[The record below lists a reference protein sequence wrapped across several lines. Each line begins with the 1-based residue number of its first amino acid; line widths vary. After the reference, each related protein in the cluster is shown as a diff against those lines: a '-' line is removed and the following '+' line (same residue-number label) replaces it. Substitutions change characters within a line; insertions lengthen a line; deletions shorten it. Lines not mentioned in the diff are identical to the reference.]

1 MAGVHRNSRLEPVAF
16 GAVLK
21 GPAKQGARR
30 HSEALPER
38 VLDETGVGATLPR
51 SPMRLAPE
59 QKFRVFKQIFGAN
72 RQISH
77 VGGSETKKRSGG
89 VAPSL
94 RCGFPDSQKK

>member
-1 MAGVHRNSRLEPVAF
+1 MRVHRNSRLAGPF

-21 GPAKQGARR
+21 EPAKQGARR

-38 VLDETGVGATLPR
+38 VLDETGVEATLPR

-59 QKFRVFKQIFGAN
+59 QKFRLFKQIFGAN

-77 VGGSETKKRSGG
+77 VGGSVTKKRRRRRGANVTVRFS
-89 VAPSL
+89 
-94 RCGFPDSQKK
+94 R